1 MQEARERREFEQEL
15 SKVVRRSRI
24 ARQKTLVQMWNTLW
38 MLAWLAQA
46 ALYGFVG
53 YLIWLAANAFWGWI
67 V

>member
-46 ALYGFVG
+46 ALYAVVG
-53 YLIWLAANAFWGWI
+53 YSIWLAANAFWGWI
-67 V
+67 A